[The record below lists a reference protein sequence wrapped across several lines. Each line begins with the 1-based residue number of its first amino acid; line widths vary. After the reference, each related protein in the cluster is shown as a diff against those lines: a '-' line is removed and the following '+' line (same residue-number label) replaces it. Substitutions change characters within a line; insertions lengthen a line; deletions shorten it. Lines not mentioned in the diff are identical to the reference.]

1 MTKSEAKSQL
11 IKDIIFAVVAWIIG
25 TIFFASTMDE
35 SFAISAI
42 PGFFLSGIPFGWRW
56 LSKIFISLS
65 LPMVFI
71 KAILSLV
78 LGFIALPITI
88 IKDIMTF
95 VTAEN

>member
-1 MTKSEAKSQL
+1 MDA
-11 IKDIIFAVVAWIIG
+11 DFAV
-25 TIFFASTMDE
+25 
-35 SFAISAI
+35 SAI

-65 LPMVFI
+65 LAMVFI

-88 IKDIMTF
+88 VKDIIA
-95 VTAEN
+95 VATAENY